1 MATDVRYLVERDELH
16 TLLRLTG
23 VLDRPATAA
32 VRGDLL
38 TRLADQPTTVVID
51 ISGLRVA
58 EPAALELF
66 AEVAEEAAEWP
77 TGRPL
82 LSYRPVG
89 DETLAQLGAGLPP
102 ARRLSFELAPV
113 VGAARAAREL
123 IMDGCARWGLRQL
136 TDAACLAVT
145 ELVNNVVAHARTRM
159 TVRLAWRA
167 GALRLAVR
175 DYSTRHPDPVGPASP
190 TSPGGRGL
198 LLIESVVRRWGA
210 TGLTDGKVVWAVL
223 YPQDEPALG

>member
-1 MATDVRYLVERDELH
+1 MERDELH
-16 TLLRLTG
+16 TLLRLIG
-23 VLDRPATAA
+23 VLDQPATAT
-32 VRGDLL
+32 VRDELL
-38 TRLADQPTTVVID
+38 TQLADQPTAVAID

-58 EPAALELF
+58 EPAVLGLF
-66 AEVAEEAAEWP
+66 AEVVEEAAEWP

-89 DETLAQLGAGLPP
+89 DRDLARLGADLPP
-102 ARRLSFELAPV
+102 ARRLSAELAPV

-123 IMDGCARWGLRQL
+123 ITEGCTRWGLRQL
-136 TDAACLAVT
+136 TDSACLAVT
-145 ELVNNVVAHARTRM
+145 ELVNNVVVHARTRM

-175 DYSTRHPDPVGPASP
+175 DYSTRHPNPVGPAPP

-198 LLIESVVRRWGA
+198 LLIESAVRRWGA